1 MSLAVERHGKAMNAG
16 WLRRSLQREREMF
29 GRRYQGTIET
39 RCQYVLAQV
48 ARRFTNPEAVDMM
61 WEAIKLARKAAA
73 LDMGGPQIPFAD
85 EWYAESLKFQRIRE
99 AQKDGLAVVIPIS
112 EAKGR

>member
-48 ARRFTNPEAVDMM
+48 ARRFTT
-61 WEAIKLARKAAA
+61 W
-73 LDMGGPQIPFAD
+73 AD
-85 EWYAESLKFQRIRE
+85 RRFLSQMSSTLNR
-99 AQKDGLAVVIPIS
+99 
-112 EAKGR
+112 